1 MVAGTGIV
9 YEDSCGCEEAVHVD
23 GGKGGNAADGSGR
36 GESCGEK
43 RQRLIR
49 KKNCLQI
56 SSGKR
61 RKGVSVGGWFGLF
74 IVYPSGWVR
83 PPGPA
88 LRCLASVSVDIGSTH
103 TLKAILHRGSLI
115 SMRFYFIVYIP
126 PDLCHLRNRYE
137 RSKTT

>member
-1 MVAGTGIV
+1 MELFMRTVG
-9 YEDSCGCEEAVHVD
+9 
-23 GGKGGNAADGSGR
+23 GGKKLFTLMAAMEGRRRMDPGG
-36 GESCGEK
+36 GESCVEK

-49 KKNCLQI
+49 EKKCLQI

-88 LRCLASVSVDIGSTH
+88 LCCLASVSVDISSTH

-115 SMRFYFIVYIP
+115 SMRFFFKLYIFLLTFATYGTGTR
-126 PDLCHLRNRYE
+126 DL
-137 RSKTT
+137 TI